1 MLWVTEDRDN
11 GPEWGARA
19 QADFDLLQR
28 FGAGDP
34 EAGNA
39 LFRRYY
45 ASVHRFFEVKAGAQ
59 ADDLTQ
65 RTFLACV
72 EASAQFR
79 GAASFR
85 TFLFGI
91 ARRQL
96 WQFLR
101 KGRRTSSAM
110 RLTEAHGPATQPT
123 PTGLISS
130 RQEQRLL
137 LLALNWLP
145 ADLQVAVQLYYWEG
159 MKGAEIAEV
168 LEIPPSTVRNRL
180 ARAREALRQ
189 RICETTPSDLVLRE
203 ALLRDLEGWTRSLV
217 HADGVQ

>member
-1 MLWVTEDRDN
+1 MTSVTGERDDA
-11 GPEWGARA
+11 PEPSARSE
-19 QADFDLLQR
+19 QDFDLLR
-28 FGAGDP
+28 RLAAGDTD
-34 EAGNA
+34 AGNL

-45 ASVHRFFEVKAGAQ
+45 ASVHRFFEVKAGDQ

-65 RTFLACV
+65 RTFLACI
-72 EASAQFR
+72 EACSQFR
-79 GAASFR
+79 GTASFR

-101 KGRRTSSAM
+101 KDRRTTNAM

-123 PTGLISS
+123 PSGLINS

-137 LLALNWLP
+137 LLALDWLQP
-145 ADLQVAVQLYYWEG
+145 DLQIAVQLYYWEG
-159 MKGAEIAEV
+159 MKGHEIADV

-180 ARAREALRQ
+180 ARAREALRE
-189 RICETTPSDLVLRE
+189 RIRETTASDLALRE
-203 ALLRDLEGWTRSLV
+203 TLLADLEGWTRSLV
-217 HADGVQ
+217 QADEPR